1 MNIDELKKLLQS
13 PENEHIEYK
22 EAKTQYDVKKLM
34 KYCVAFANEGGGQLV
49 FGVND
54 QRKIIGTQ
62 VFKDTGA
69 IKSKILEKLR
79 IRVDIVELQEGNKR
93 VLVLNIPARPRGTAL
108 HFEGAYFMRSGEE
121 LVHKTPDQLQRI
133 FEEGKPVF
141 EFQRAIQN
149 ITSDKVV
156 SLLDVQS
163 YFDLINIPL
172 PKTQQAILDR
182 LNREKLVIKDNTY
195 YSITN
200 LGALLFAKNLND
212 FEWLARK
219 AVRLIVYDGNSKLQT
234 IRDITGIKGYA
245 VAFKSLIQYIMGQIP
260 THEVIEE
267 ALRKKVHQYPKLAIR
282 ELVANALIHQDF
294 ESRGNNVM
302 IEIYDNRIEI
312 SNPGKPI
319 ITPDRFIDEYQSR
332 NEKLA
337 DLMRRLHI
345 CEEKGS
351 GIDKALI
358 EIEADKLPALDIR
371 VGETR
376 TIVSLHARKL
386 FDEMNKSERIQACYQ
401 HCCLKY
407 VMGEMMTNQSF
418 RERLGI
424 SNSKA
429 SIEAVSR
436 TITATLE
443 KEMIQLNAPE
453 NSSRRYAKYIPYWS

>member
-1 MNIDELKKLLQS
+1 MNLDKLKKLLQS

-22 EAKTQYDVKKLM
+22 EAKAQYDVKKLM
-34 KYCVAFANEGGGQLV
+34 KYCVAFANEGGGKLV

-54 QRKIIGTQ
+54 QRQIIGTQ
-62 VFKDTGA
+62 AFKDTGA

-79 IRVDIVELQEGNKR
+79 IRVDIVELQDGNKR
-93 VLVLNIPARPRGTAL
+93 VLVFNIPARPRGTAL

-121 LVHKTPDQLQRI
+121 LVPMTPDKLQRI

-149 ITSDKVV
+149 ITADKVV

-172 PKTQQAILDR
+172 PKTQSAILDR
-182 LNREKLVIKDNTY
+182 LNREKLVIKDNTH

-200 LGALLFAKNLND
+200 LGAILFAKNLND

-219 AVRLIVYDGNSKLQT
+219 AVRS
-234 IRDITGIKGYA
+234 
-245 VAFKSLIQYIMGQIP
+245 
-260 THEVIEE
+260 
-267 ALRKKVHQYPKLAIR
+267 IR

-302 IEIYDNRIEI
+302 IEIYDNHIEI

-376 TIVSLHARKL
+376 TIVSMQARKS
-386 FDEMNKSERIQACYQ
+386 FDDMNKSERIQACYQ

-424 SNSKA
+424 SESKA
-429 SIEAVSR
+429 SREAVSR
-436 TITATLE
+436 TITTTLE
-443 KEMIQLNAPE
+443 KKMIRLNAPE

>member
-1 MNIDELKKLLQS
+1 MNFDELKKLLQS
-13 PENEHIEYK
+13 PENEQIEYK
-22 EAKTQYDVKKLM
+22 EAKAQYDVKKLM
-34 KYCVAFANEGGGQLV
+34 KYCVAFANEGGGKLV

-62 VFKDTGA
+62 AFKDTGA
-69 IKSKILEKLR
+69 IKSKILDKLR
-79 IRVDIVELQEGNKR
+79 ILVDIVELQDGNKR
-93 VLVLNIPARPRGTAL
+93 IVVFNIPARPRGTAL

-121 LVHKTPDQLQRI
+121 LVPMSPDQLQRI

-149 ITSDKVV
+149 ITADKVV

-172 PKTQQAILDR
+172 PKTQSAILDR
-182 LNREKLVIKDNTY
+182 LNREKLVIKDDTH

-200 LGALLFAKNLND
+200 LGAILFAKNLND

-219 AVRLIVYDGNSKLQT
+219 AVRLVVYDGNSKLQT

-245 VAFKSLIQYIMGQIP
+245 VAFKSLIQYVMGQIP

-267 ALRKKVHQYPKLAIR
+267 ALRKQVHQYPKLAIR

-358 EIEADKLPALDIR
+358 EIEADKLPALDIS
-371 VGETR
+371 G
-376 TIVSLHARKL
+376 KL
-386 FDEMNKSERIQACYQ
+386 
-401 HCCLKY
+401 
-407 VMGEMMTNQSF
+407 
-418 RERLGI
+418 ERL
-424 SNSKA
+424 SC
-429 SIEAVSR
+429 R
-436 TITATLE
+436 LE
-443 KEMIQLNAPE
+443 NRLMI
-453 NSSRRYAKYIPYWS
+453 

>member
-1 MNIDELKKLLQS
+1 MNFDELKKLLQS
-13 PENEHIEYK
+13 PENEQIEYK
-22 EAKTQYDVKKLM
+22 EAKAQYDVKKLM
-34 KYCVAFANEGGGQLV
+34 KYCVAFANEGGGKLV

-62 VFKDTGA
+62 AFKDTGA
-69 IKSKILEKLR
+69 IKSKILDKLR
-79 IRVDIVELQEGNKR
+79 ILVDIVELQDGNKR
-93 VLVLNIPARPRGTAL
+93 IVVFNIPARPRGTAL

-121 LVHKTPDQLQRI
+121 LVPMSPDQLQRI

-149 ITSDKVV
+149 ITADKVV

-172 PKTQQAILDR
+172 PKTQSAILDR
-182 LNREKLVIKDNTY
+182 LNREKLVIKDNAH

-200 LGALLFAKNLND
+200 LGAILFAKNLND

-219 AVRLIVYDGNSKLQT
+219 AVRLVVYDGNSKLQT

-245 VAFKSLIQYIMGQIP
+245 VAFKSLIQYVMGQIP

-267 ALRKKVHQYPKLAIR
+267 ALRKQVHQYPKLAIR

-376 TIVSLHARKL
+376 TIVSMQARKS
-386 FDEMNKSERIQACYQ
+386 FDDMNKSERIQACYQ

-424 SNSKA
+424 LNSKA
-429 SIEAVSR
+429 SIDAVSR
-436 TITATLE
+436 TITTTLE
-443 KEMIQLNAPE
+443 KKMIRLNAPE
-453 NSSRRYAKYIPYWS
+453 NSSKRYAKYIPYWS